1 MNHILNKTIWMFWTG
16 ENEMSETRKSCFD
29 SFCQTNS
36 GCDVRLITKK
46 EIENLDGI
54 HEGYE
59 YLSEIQKGD
68 YLKAYFM
75 HNFGGGYSD
84 VKSTPA
90 SWEPYFQRMADNEDL
105 LGIGYGER
113 YATDTACIENCRL
126 NPNDSVFCRDFTLDE
141 NGNWSSVHVR
151 THWGQLV
158 GNGCFIFRAGT
169 ELTQQWM
176 NCLHEKMDQYLP
188 ELKEHPSQWAR
199 DAHGYVIPE
208 TGERSKYPIVW
219 AVIGG
224 NILHPLTLKYN
235 QKIDQDLPYPNV
247 KNYL

>member
-105 LGIGYGER
+105 LGIGYGESMQQ
-113 YATDTACIENCRL
+113 TQPVLKI
-126 NPNDSVFCRDFTLDE
+126 
-141 NGNWSSVHVR
+141 
-151 THWGQLV
+151 
-158 GNGCFIFRAGT
+158 AG
-169 ELTQQWM
+169 
-176 NCLHEKMDQYLP
+176 
-188 ELKEHPSQWAR
+188 
-199 DAHGYVIPE
+199 
-208 TGERSKYPIVW
+208 
-219 AVIGG
+219 
-224 NILHPLTLKYN
+224 
-235 QKIDQDLPYPNV
+235 
-247 KNYL
+247 